1 MFNTTQIVLISPQQ
15 GYLDVDKNAEIP
27 FTFAIGDIRD
37 ISKKQGTFSKTI
49 KLAGTKNN
57 NILLNNYFD
66 VNIQEGTFNVTKLQ
80 KCQVIQNGVPILKDG
95 FLQLLNVKK
104 TQNNSATEQLVEYEV
119 VIKDTVSDL
128 FTKINNL
135 ELTDLEFGYL
145 DHLLTADQVISTLN
159 NTWEDEYKYFF
170 TNIESTVYSLD
181 YFKPAIFAKSYFD
194 KIIEGAGFQYQWDTF
209 SADTVQFDKLLI
221 PYNGDVLKADQTFI
235 DGVKVEASKTG
246 DTVYSAVTG
255 VTNFEIETTDNTNAF
270 NPVTGRYDNI
280 YYIANG
286 ATLNFQMEIEYEVVL
301 KNYENSTSYL
311 VSNYNNS
318 GVKYVPKAKLKKNS
332 LVIPI
337 ASTNIAQSEN
347 EYVVTQGNSLSA
359 LQEVSF
365 GTFTRI
371 VNLATNS
378 ALPGDFFTLLLG
390 FDGST
395 VGGSQFAVQQV
406 SSQPSRWRTALADD
420 APFANVFPQLRIKNI
435 NLLIQPSLNSIGYNA
450 TVRINSVIPAKIKQS
465 DFVKS
470 ILTMYNLYVEIDE
483 NQPNLLIFKH
493 RDEFYDEGPEV
504 DWTDKLAKDKEQIL
518 TLLPDVASKKIL
530 MTYKHDDNDSMLKG
544 YKDNVKEI
552 YGQVEYTF
560 DSEYVRGTKTKE
572 LIFSPI
578 TVGRDLNNN
587 VLPYLNGIAPK
598 NNIKIA
604 LNPYQ
609 YESEAVLTIL
619 NYQSE
624 TLTGTSSTAT
634 TVPLISHFDAE
645 ENPSFDINFGVND
658 FYFYNTYGTLTNNNL
673 YNLHWRRTIN
683 QINTGKML
691 SAYFYLNETD
701 INQLKL
707 NQKVFINNAWWN
719 INQIIDYKAGKKEL
733 TKVELL
739 SIDDELKF
747 SPFITRVSGK
757 PSSGDVALEIV
768 RNFITEVDSDS
779 NTVIGTIPA
788 VVVGRN
794 NFVNGNSR
802 NLAIYGDNNN
812 VTGPNAFI
820 IGDNN
825 ITQNSSI
832 VFGSNNIVDEN
843 ANNIFV
849 LGNGVTATTS
859 DTLYVPNIILPSGGT
874 INGVTV
880 ETIDFWITGTG
891 TESIRRN
898 NTTATIA
905 SGNFSY
911 SEGIATTASNTGAH
925 AEGFVT
931 IASGINSHAEG
942 RTTTASGN
950 RAHSEG
956 ESTIASG
963 ARAHAEGFLTTA
975 IGNESH
981 AEGGSTIASGPQ
993 SHAEGNTTIAS
1004 GDRAHSEGELTLASG
1019 DYSHAE
1025 GYATQASGI
1034 YSHAQG
1040 SQTVADGAYSHAEG
1054 GSTTADG
1061 DYSHSEGNT
1070 TIALGFESHAG
1081 GFGSITQVDGEFAR
1095 ASYTTLA
1102 VLSQY
1107 GILHGINNTTNAT
1120 ADVIQFYVG
1129 HSLVNGYVLPT
1140 NTTMSFTYQVVARNT
1155 ATGASRL
1162 ITGEGLV
1169 KNISGTNTLVFG
1181 TSINNNGDAGLA
1193 GITAVPVLSTGAPT
1207 IQITGLAATNI
1218 NWSGRIDYNLIG
1230 N

>member
-1 MFNTTQIVLISPQQ
+1 MNTTKIILISPVQ
-15 GYLDVDKNAEIP
+15 GELDLVENTSVP
-27 FTFAIGDIRD
+27 LTFSVGDIRD
-37 ISKKQGTFSKTI
+37 LSKRKGTFSKTI
-49 KLAGTKNN
+49 QIANTNNN

-66 VNIQEGTFNVTKLQ
+66 VNIAAGTFDVKKIAYCQVVENGVVVIDNATFQLISVTK
-80 KCQVIQNGVPILKDG
+80 V
-95 FLQLLNVKK
+95 
-104 TQNNSATEQLVEYEV
+104 QNNSYSEHDIVYEA
-119 VIKDTVSDL
+119 VIKDTVSDFFTIINNKELSDLNLGEFDHL
-128 FTKINNL
+128 FTPDNIIQSL
-135 ELTDLEFGYL
+135 SADSSTYGYTYFL
-145 DHLLTADQVISTLN
+145 PFKD
-159 NTWEDEYKYFF
+159 NT
-170 TNIESTVYSLD
+170 NGVYNYD
-181 YFKPAIFAKSYFD
+181 MRDFYPALYVKTYFD
-194 KIIEGAGFQYQWDTF
+194 KIFTQAGYTYSFSGANDSDINFN
-209 SADTVQFDKLLI
+209 KLII
-221 PYNGDVLKADQTFI
+221 PYNGDSLKETAQTLNDKKAIFEKNSFQLT
-235 DGVKVEASKTG
+235 GKT
-246 DTVYSAVTG
+246 T
-255 VTNFEIETTDNTNAF
+255 IDNTTEIQDLGNRY
-270 NPVTGRYDNI
+270 NPTTGTYVNDV
-280 YYIANG
+280 YIGGASVLQYQINVKYRVELTNTTGQIAYLPQTSPFAAAN
-286 ATLNFQMEIEYEVVL
+286 
-301 KNYENSTSYL
+301 
-311 VSNYNNS
+311 
-318 GVKYVPKAKLKKNS
+318 YVPKAQMFN
-332 LVIPI
+332 
-337 ASTNIAQSEN
+337 
-347 EYVVTQGNSLSA
+347 
-359 LQEVSF
+359 
-365 GTFTRI
+365 GTFPVAGTNTNF
-371 VNLATNS
+371 VEDETEFQVLPNSSLAAGATLDLSNGQRE
-378 ALPGDFFTLLLG
+378 AFITLGGQNFNPNQNFTLKLG
-390 FDGST
+390 FDGALSNQFITQQST
-395 VGGSQFAVQQV
+395 TNQAL
-406 SSQPSRWRTALADD
+406 WRTGTTLSDPLLAGVYPTLYIDELEV
-420 APFANVFPQLRIKNI
+420 NIVI
-435 NLLIQPSLNSIGYNA
+435 NLESLGFNSIIRMNNLLPSK
-450 TVRINSVIPAKIKQS
+450 VKQS
-465 DFVKS
+465 DFIKS
-470 ILTMYNLYVEIDE
+470 LFTMFNLYTIIDPL
-483 NQPNLLIFKH
+483 NQNNLIIKK
-493 RDEFYDEGPEV
+493 RNAFYDEGLEV
-504 DWTDKLAKDKEQIL
+504 DWTEKLAVDREQLIEFLPDLSNKKIIL
-518 TLLPDVASKKIL
+518 T
-530 MTYKHDDNDSMLKG
+530 YKQDDNDPILKE
-544 YKDNVKEI
+544 YKIQTKEN
-552 YGQVEYTF
+552 YGQYEYVF
-560 DSEYVRGTKTKE
+560 DSDFVKNTSNQEV
-572 LIFSPI
+572 IFSPI
-578 TVGRDLNNN
+578 VSSVDNNNN
-587 VLPYLNGIAPK
+587 VLPLILTPPK
-598 NNIKIA
+598 NNIKIG
-604 LNPYQ
+604 LKNGFKTLP
-609 YESEAVLTIL
+609 EPIIKIL
-619 NYQSE
+619 NYFGDSTQFS
-624 TLTGTSSTAT
+624 LTTII
-634 TVPLISHFDAE
+634 PLISHFNSE
-645 ENPSFDINFGVND
+645 FTPTFDLNFGTND
-658 FYFYNTYGTLTNNNL
+658 FYLYQLSSLTNNNL
-673 YNLHWRRTIN
+673 FNLHWRRTFN
-683 QINTGKML
+683 QINNGKMFT
-691 SAYFYLNETD
+691 AYFYLTESD
-701 INQLKL
+701 INQLQL
-707 NQKVFINNAWWN
+707 NQKIWVKDSWWN
-719 INQIIDYKAGKKEL
+719 INQIIDYKAGASEL
-733 TKVELL
+733 TKVELI
-739 SIDDELKF
+739 SIDDELVLADANVDNNGTGWDIV
-747 SPFITRVSGK
+747 SPGFPQPFTAADSTTGY
-757 PSSGDVALEIV
+757 V
-768 RNFITEVDSDS
+768 RLFNQDNNNNKNIILTNTPVLINGINNFISDNAGFS
-779 NTVIGTIPA
+779 I
-788 VVVGRN
+788 
-794 NFVNGNSR
+794 VNGNN
-802 NLAIYGDNNN
+802 NLVENNSF
-812 VTGPNAFI
+812 V

-942 RTTTASGN
+942 RTTTASGD

-975 IGNESH
+975 IGDESH

-1054 GSTTADG
+1054 NLTT
-1061 DYSHSEGNT
+1061 
-1070 TIALGFESHAG
+1070 ALGFESHAG

-1120 ADVIQFYVG
+1120 ADVIQFYVD